1 MNNKNLGS
9 SGEKKQRGINFSPQ
23 PWWLWL
29 SGTRAELLVAFQQ
42 SAPTLNSWKGAK
54 SWQELKRE
62 WACLWLTS
70 LIHNF

>member
-42 SAPTLNSWKGAK
+42 SAPTLKSWKGAK
-54 SWQELKRE
+54 SWQELKHE